1 MTMMTNVNVYD
12 LENAVISGGFAMIE
26 NFDEHQF
33 DKDSLDFT
41 TELFESEDYTDNKH
55 FKRAVKLGN
64 TAANSGHGNY
74 LKGVLVAFNLT
85 CSNKMWIE
93 AQRYGHFT
101 IVTGM
106 STMHRLSKFDL
117 DNAFTDYT
125 DPVIIARL
133 KELQEK
139 YNETKD
145 KEDYLRLLHSC
156 PNGLQMTGRVTTN
169 YMQLKNIW
177 IQRHN
182 HRLPEWR
189 QFCNEILE
197 LPYFKEFTGCGK

>member
-1 MTMMTNVNVYD
+1 MISNLNVYD
-12 LENAVISGGFAMIE
+12 LEQAIVSGGFAMIDSFDAAE
-26 NFDEHQF
+26 FDDAERQLSINMVFDE
-33 DKDSLDFT
+33 SP
-41 TELFESEDYTDNKH
+41 EDNRH
-55 FKRAVKLGN
+55 FRRAVRLGN
-64 TAANSGHGNY
+64 TASNSGHGNY
-74 LKGVLVAFNLT
+74 LKGILVAFNLT

-117 DNAFTDYT
+117 DNAFTEYT
-125 DPVIIARL
+125 DPIIINRL
-133 KELQEK
+133 KELQEE
-139 YNETKD
+139 YLESNS

-177 IQRHN
+177 QQRHN

-189 QFCNEILE
+189 EFCNQILE
-197 LPYFKEFTGCGK
+197 LPYFVELTGCGR